1 MNERYRA
8 EVPTLLAGSLA
19 HDLLWSGPGAG
30 QYEEVV
36 LHALVA
42 LVHLQ
47 LLARTPALAHTGTE
61 LARRQNSLAIT
72 LVNSRHPGSADIAV
86 RAPDGPGT
94 IPGGAPA
101 MQTPD
106 FWSIPFVS
114 GTPVAAGAPALLGEV
129 LARATGATP
138 PSPLRYDD
146 APGRVV
152 VGARHAWCARP
163 RRAVASRGCARPA
176 GPGLD
181 AVNPTMNPKVQ
192 RGLALLALSLRVIG
206 LKVVMIVFVVLLPT
220 IGSDLGV
227 TPAVAGAI
235 VTVASL
241 AFAAPL
247 LLIGRIADRVGAR
260 PVLLVGVVGFAIAS
274 AICAWSETF
283 GVMMLGRSLQ
293 GIASACCFTTS
304 LAAIDALVAGDDSQ
318 PMAVGIWGALGGIGG
333 ACGPLVASL
342 LNEAFSWRAFF
353 GVNLIL
359 LSVAFVLLVW
369 LVPHLP
375 ADRTRSVPF
384 VTLVLLMFGIASVT
398 AAIQHVTAAGWLNAA
413 TIGGI
418 LVGAALLVIVWLRVR
433 GREPLIAASVMR
445 LSAFRLGTETA
456 TLSNWGSGVV
466 IVLVPTALEIV
477 RGVSVLEAG
486 ILFLGFS
493 IPFALGGLLSGF
505 MIRSLTAPRTLALS
519 SAVMAVGMVAMAIV
533 GVDGALGPVIL
544 TLAVIGLGNG
554 VVYSAATSYALIDVE
569 TDEAAEASAA
579 LSAARVLGFAI
590 AIAIST
596 SMMTTIDDADFPG
609 ADSWGLRVALL
620 VGAAV
625 TGVGWWLAR
634 RARVAA
640 PERR

>member
-1 MNERYRA
+1 
-8 EVPTLLAGSLA
+8 
-19 HDLLWSGPGAG
+19 
-30 QYEEVV
+30 
-36 LHALVA
+36 
-42 LVHLQ
+42 
-47 LLARTPALAHTGTE
+47 
-61 LARRQNSLAIT
+61 
-72 LVNSRHPGSADIAV
+72 
-86 RAPDGPGT
+86 
-94 IPGGAPA
+94 
-101 MQTPD
+101 
-106 FWSIPFVS
+106 
-114 GTPVAAGAPALLGEV
+114 
-129 LARATGATP
+129 
-138 PSPLRYDD
+138 
-146 APGRVV
+146 
-152 VGARHAWCARP
+152 
-163 RRAVASRGCARPA
+163 
-176 GPGLD
+176 
-181 AVNPTMNPKVQ
+181 MNPKIK
-192 RGLALLALSLRVIG
+192 RWLALFALSLPVIALSVDMNG
-206 LKVVMIVFVVLLPT
+206 VVVLLPT
-220 IGSDLGV
+220 IASDLGV

-235 VTVASL
+235 VSVASL

-260 PVLLVGVVGFAIAS
+260 PVLLVGVVAFAIAS
-274 AICAWSETF
+274 ALCAWSETF

-304 LAAIDALVAGDDSQ
+304 LAAIDALFEGGDSQ
-318 PMAVGIWGALGGIGG
+318 PMAIGIWGALGGIGG

-359 LSVAFVLLVW
+359 LSVAFVLLFW

-398 AAIQHVTAAGWLNAA
+398 AAIQHVAAAGWLNAA

-418 LVGAALLVIVWLRVR
+418 VVGAVLLVIVWLRVR

-466 IVLVPTALEIV
+466 IVLVPTALEVV

-519 SAVMAVGMVAMAIV
+519 SAVMAAGMVVMAIV
-533 GVDGALGPVIL
+533 GVDGALGPVIVA
-544 TLAVIGLGNG
+544 LAVIGLGNG
-554 VVYSAATSYALIDVE
+554 VVYSAATSYALIDVDTE
-569 TDEAAEASAA
+569 NAAEASAA
-579 LSAARVLGFAI
+579 MSAARVLGFAI
-590 AIAIST
+590 AIAVST
-596 SMMTTIDDADFPG
+596 SMMTTIDGDFPG